1 MWPLDQEAQLSSV
14 STDEQTEAQRGDR
27 RCSRS
32 TSRRLP
38 TAGLRPSM
46 PPGSGGPEQQESA
59 GLQGGWSTSGSGC
72 HRPLTPPVPLP
83 SLRFPVAHKSRR
95 RPAISHSPFGVNQ
108 RQWTAFLA
116 LREAR
121 PLQREGSLDSG
132 KGGEQ
137 VTAAVFESCGAGS
150 PKGAPRRGQRGARGA
165 KQTRRTAF
173 HP

>member
-1 MWPLDQEAQLSSV
+1 MWSLDQEAQLSPV

-27 RCSRS
+27 RRSRS

-46 PPGSGGPEQQESA
+46 PPGSRGPEQRESA
-59 GLQGGWSTSGSGC
+59 GVPGGWRTSGSGC

-95 RPAISHSPFGVNQ
+95 RPAISHSPVNQ

-137 VTAAVFESCGAGS
+137 VPAAVFESCGAGS
-150 PKGAPRRGQRGARGA
+150 TKGAPRRGA
-165 KQTRRTAF
+165 KQTRRTAS